1 MPSTS
6 QRRLAILCLA
16 LLISGCS
23 GLPLPSKD
31 SAVTAQRGKGVDSAL
46 QRSYDAALQL
56 LRQGELETARREF
69 QRLSDENPQISGPL
83 TNIGIIL
90 LKLDD
95 PVAAEKAILNALARN
110 PESAPAYN
118 QLGVALRLQGRFPEA
133 EQAYQTAVK
142 LEPVYLLA
150 HRNLGILYDLY
161 LTKPEKALEQSRL
174 CQKLAEA
181 PDKEIEGWILDLE
194 RRVGAAK

>member
-1 MPSTS
+1 MSSTNP
-6 QRRLAILCLA
+6 QRLAILCLT
-16 LLISGCS
+16 LLISGCG
-23 GLPLPSKD
+23 GLPSRD
-31 SAVTAQRGKGVDSAL
+31 NTATAQSGKVVDSAL
-46 QRSYDAALQL
+46 RRSYDAALLSLRAGKLNQARQAFQQL
-56 LRQGELETARREF
+56 A
-69 QRLSDENPQISGPL
+69 DENPGLSGPM

-90 LKLDD
+90 LKQDD
-95 PVAAEKAILNALARN
+95 PVAAEKALLNALARN
-110 PESAPAYN
+110 PVSVPAHT
-118 QLGVALRLQGRFPEA
+118 QLGVALRKQGRFQEA
-133 EQAYQTAVK
+133 EQAYQTALK

-161 LTKPEKALEQSRL
+161 LAKPEKALEQYRL